1 MARKAGSVR
10 SSTTVVDPRLAPRR
24 LKESL
29 LPSDT
34 GIYLR
39 IEETPL
45 STGVG
50 RIFNLSPGGVYLVGR
65 EGADIVLDDDDKVSR
80 KHAEI
85 GLYGPEVYILRDLA
99 STNGTKL
106 NGRRIS
112 DRARLKHTDVIRVG
126 DHVLSFS
133 VIEKGVPICGGQT

>member
-1 MARKAGSVR
+1 MTHKA
-10 SSTTVVDPRLAPRR
+10 STTVVDPRLAPRR

-29 LPSDT
+29 VPSDT

-39 IEETPL
+39 VEETPL

-65 EGADIVLDDDDKVSR
+65 EGADIDLDDEKVSR

-85 GLYGPEVYILRDLA
+85 GLYGPGAYILRDLA
-99 STNGTKL
+99 STNGTRL
-106 NGRRIS
+106 NGRRIT
-112 DRARLKHTDVIRVG
+112 DRAKLKHTDVISIG

-133 VIEKGVPICGGQT
+133 VIEKTVPVIGGQT

>member
-1 MARKAGSVR
+1 MARKHGSAR

-29 LPSDT
+29 VPPDT

-50 RIFNLSPGGVYLVGR
+50 RIFNLSPGGVYLIGR
-65 EGADIVLDDDDKVSR
+65 EGADIVLDDDKVSR

-85 GLYGPEVYILRDLA
+85 GLYGPGAYILRDLA

-112 DRARLKHTDVIRVG
+112 DRAKLKHTDVISLG
-126 DHVLSFS
+126 DHVLSFA
-133 VIEKGVPICGGQT
+133 VIEKTVSLS

>member
-1 MARKAGSVR
+1 MARKDGPVR
-10 SSTTVVDPRLAPRR
+10 SSATVVDPRLAPRR

-29 LPSDT
+29 VPPDT

-45 STGVG
+45 ATGVG

-65 EGADIVLDDDDKVSR
+65 EGADIVLDDDKVSR
-80 KHAEI
+80 RHLEI
-85 GLYGPEVYILRDLA
+85 GLYGPGAYILRDLA

-112 DRARLKHTDVIRVG
+112 DRAKLKHTDVISLG

-133 VIEKGVPICGGQT
+133 VVEKSVPLS